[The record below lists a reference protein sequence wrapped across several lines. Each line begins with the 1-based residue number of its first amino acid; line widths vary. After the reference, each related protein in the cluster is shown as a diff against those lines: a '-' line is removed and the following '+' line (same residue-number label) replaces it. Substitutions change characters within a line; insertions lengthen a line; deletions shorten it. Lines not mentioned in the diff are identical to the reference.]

1 MCVCACRKK
10 TRCKTDNISKDRR
23 ETGQSPVTFNS
34 SFFVPSRM
42 ETQYVGYSF
51 QTWVHKFFSF
61 LEKRG
66 VNKGETIVSETL
78 LSPRTG
84 KTRDD

>member
-1 MCVCACRKK
+1 
-10 TRCKTDNISKDRR
+10 
-23 ETGQSPVTFNS
+23 
-34 SFFVPSRM
+34 M